1 MNGEAGTC
9 GIGGCGVLVLIIELV
24 IAVVMLIAMW
34 KVFAKAGKPGWA
46 ILIPIYNA
54 YVFLKIAG
62 KPGWWL
68 ILLFVPLLNIIIQ
81 VIATVAFARNFNRGA
96 GFVVGLIFLP
106 FIFYPILAFSDAQY
120 IGAGDSVNQGNI
132 INP

>member
-1 MNGEAGTC
+1 MNGEAAAC
-9 GIGGCGVLVLIIELV
+9 GIGGGGVLVMIIQLV
-24 IAVVMLIAMW
+24 IALVLLIAMW

-46 ILIPIYNA
+46 AIIPIYNA

-68 ILLFVPLLNIIIQ
+68 ILLFVPVLNIIFGI
-81 VIATVAFARNFNRGA
+81 IALAAFTHNFGKGV

-106 FIFYPILAFSDAQY
+106 FIFYPILSFSDAQY
-120 IGAGDSVNQGNI
+120 IGTGDSANPGNM
-132 INP
+132 INL